1 MLYPWYVNY
10 GVYCFAAHYYLNML
24 VYVIPFLGVSRIG
37 WATCF
42 KIIKGICQGLHFL
55 HKEMVVHMN
64 LFPDNILLD
73 DNMVPK
79 IAEFGLSRL
88 FGEEQTR
95 MFTQNVVGPM

>member
-1 MLYPWYVNY
+1 MFVQ
-10 GVYCFAAHYYLNML
+10 
-24 VYVIPFLGVSRIG
+24 LGESRIG

-42 KIIKGICQGLHFL
+42 KIIKGICQGLHYL
-55 HKEMVVHMN
+55 HREMDRPLVHMD
-64 LFPDNILLD
+64 LMPDNIWLD

-95 MFTQNVVGPM
+95 MFTVNVVGPM